1 MAIQRRINARDVGV
15 RVLTTGSPAPGYWV
29 RDIEVSPASVTLQ
42 GNPEQLSQIG
52 GYIDTLPIDLSNA
65 AGDINQPVP
74 LNLPPNLQAVDSNGN
89 NANTVAVKVQVAPR
103 LGNVSASRRIK
114 LIGATQANSITITP
128 PAVTVL
134 LNGPLPTLN
143 EIETDPDLVQVLAN
157 VGGLETGQNVV
168 TPTVIAPADITTQVV
183 PPTIVVTLPA
193 NGETSSSELSNR

>member
-1 MAIQRRINARDVGV
+1 M
-15 RVLTTGSPAPGYWV
+15 
-29 RDIEVSPASVTLQ
+29 SPASVTLQ